1 MMKKS
6 APLYVGND
14 SLLHAKC
21 SGRAPRGACVNSSF
35 SYLQERHEKLSRPAR
50 GVRQFLPIL
59 QIHPCTAG
67 SRPARGVRQFRL
79 TDRFQSLRSSVAP
92 REGRASIPLPDF
104 FCVPEPMRRAP
115 RGACVNSVCVTMI
128 VLIFWS
134 SRPARGVRQ
143 FRLEAL
149 NAEAGELCR
158 APRGACVNSVH
169 DG

>member
-35 SYLQERHEKLSRPAR
+35 SYLQERHEKL
-50 GVRQFLPIL
+50 
-59 QIHPCTAG
+59 